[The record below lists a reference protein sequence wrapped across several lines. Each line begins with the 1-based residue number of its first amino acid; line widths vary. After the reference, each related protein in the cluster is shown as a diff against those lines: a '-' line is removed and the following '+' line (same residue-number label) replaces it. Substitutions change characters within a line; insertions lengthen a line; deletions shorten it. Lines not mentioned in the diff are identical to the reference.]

1 MNSSNAAAKT
11 SGNHSF
17 GRSAAVGIYYFINR
31 MINFWINMSQVL
43 EAVVSQ
49 VGVVNSFTACLSW
62 FSIVSFRVI
71 TKSFRR
77 NWLLLFLL
85 HQFSQST
92 DIRSSPAKI
101 TVLQAK
107 RISSPI
113 LCEGR
118 PCQYHM
124 GIIHRPRRIVLLKT
138 FLQLTENLKN
148 KKNSNKTETL
158 KIRSWNVFHG

>member
-1 MNSSNAAAKT
+1 MACTDFALKMFVCLVLVLLGRLGSVRDLMNSSNAAAKT

-92 DIRSSPAKI
+92 DIRSSPAKT

-113 LCEGR
+113 LCEGAL
-118 PCQYHM
+118 C
-124 GIIHRPRRIVLLKT
+124 IIGNHSSPT
-138 FLQLTENLKN
+138 
-148 KKNSNKTETL
+148 
-158 KIRSWNVFHG
+158 